1 MLLAKAILGRA
12 LSCSPLAS
20 SALPGAAALHS
31 PFSTTQ
37 EAQKAK
43 AEKEAKDKEERK
55 HAQGGGAEKKP
66 SYTYASPGS
75 SLKEA
80 GYGISLSD
88 PVYVVDP
95 APKPKAKDSQKGG
108 VTIKPEEVGEDF
120 QQPGS
125 DGVPL
130 HPLPK

>member
-20 SALPGAAALHS
+20 SALPGTSSVDGRFLKSLNLLPSGAGAAALHS

-66 SYTYASPGS
+66 SYTYASPG
-75 SLKEA
+75 EHGRCCA
-80 GYGISLSD
+80 
-88 PVYVVDP
+88 
-95 APKPKAKDSQKGG
+95 
-108 VTIKPEEVGEDF
+108 F
-120 QQPGS
+120 
-125 DGVPL
+125 
-130 HPLPK
+130 

>member
-12 LSCSPLAS
+12 KSPSILA
-20 SALPGAAALHS
+20 SALPGNLS
-31 PFSTTQ
+31 RISNFSTTQ

-43 AEKEAKDKEERK
+43 AEKEAKDNEEMK
-55 HAQGGGAEKKP
+55 QAQGEGPKP
-66 SYTYASPGS
+66 TYTYASPGS

-80 GYGISLSD
+80 GYGISFSD

-95 APKPKAKDSQKGG
+95 APKPKGKNSDNG
-108 VTIKPEEVGEDF
+108 VVAIKPEEVGEDF

-125 DGVPL
+125 DGVPP
-130 HPLPK
+130 HPVSSK